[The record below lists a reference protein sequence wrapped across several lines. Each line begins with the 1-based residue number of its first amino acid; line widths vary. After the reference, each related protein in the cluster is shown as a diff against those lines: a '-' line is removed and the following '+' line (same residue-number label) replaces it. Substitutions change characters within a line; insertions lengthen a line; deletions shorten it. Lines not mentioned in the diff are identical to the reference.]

1 MKVHYPPLT
10 HRKTIIG
17 AALLLLT
24 VTGGTAW
31 WAWQAAVP
39 APNQPTVTQKPAVPT
54 TPDKPSAT
62 VQPQKTP
69 TQQQAATLSLPT
81 EPAPS
86 PQQSQ
91 SQERQPEIYWLR
103 ADGQQVSLVPQ
114 QVALNDSLS
123 SEQALREGV
132 INLLN
137 NSGTSDQTSAIPAGT
152 HLLSLRTTP
161 AGIYIDLSREFSQG
175 GGSSSMIHRVAQI
188 LYTVTS
194 LEPNAKVYLS
204 VEGQLLDENHPLG
217 GEGLVFSQPLTRQQF
232 TKDFSIN

>member
-10 HRKTIIG
+10 HRKTMIG
-17 AALLLLT
+17 AALFLLT

-31 WAWQAAVP
+31 WAWQAAAP
-39 APNQPTVTQKPAVPT
+39 TPNQPMVTPKAVVPT
-54 TPDKPSAT
+54 TLDKPSAT
-62 VQPQKTP
+62 VQPQKPP

-86 PQQSQ
+86 LNQSQ
-91 SQERQPEIYWLR
+91 VKEIQPEIYWLQ
-103 ADGQQVSLVPQ
+103 ADGEQVSLVPQ
-114 QVALNDSLS
+114 QVALNAALS

-132 INLLN
+132 INLLTN
-137 NSGTSDQTSAIPAGT
+137 PGTGNRSSAIPAGT

-161 AGIYIDLSREFSQG
+161 DGIYINLSREFGQG
-175 GGSSSMIHRVAQI
+175 GGSSSMVHRVAQI
-188 LYTVTS
+188 LYTLTS

-217 GEGLVFSQPLTRQQF
+217 GEGLVLSQPLTRQQF

>member
-1 MKVHYPPLT
+1 MKVYYPPFA
-10 HRKTIIG
+10 HHKTLIG

-39 APNQPTVTQKPAVPT
+39 VPNQPMVTQKPAVPT
-54 TPDKPSAT
+54 TLDKLSTT
-62 VQPQKTP
+62 VQTQKTP

-81 EPAPS
+81 QQVLS

-91 SQERQPEIYWLR
+91 SQKLQPEIYWLR
-103 ADGQQVSLVPQ
+103 ADGEQVSLVPQ
-114 QVALNDSLS
+114 QVALNNSLS

-132 INLLN
+132 VNLLT
-137 NSGTSDQTSAIPAGT
+137 NSGMGDQTSAIPAGT

-161 AGIYIDLSREFSQG
+161 AEIYIDLSREFSQG
-175 GGSSSMIHRVAQI
+175 GGSSSMIYRVAQI

-204 VEGQLLDENHPLG
+204 VEGQLLDEHHPLG
-217 GEGLVFSQPLTRQQF
+217 GEGLVLSQPLTRQQF

>member
-10 HRKTIIG
+10 HRKTMIG

-31 WAWQAAVP
+31 WTWQATVP
-39 APNQPTVTQKPAVPT
+39 APNQSSATQKPAVPT
-54 TPDKPSAT
+54 TLDKPSAT
-62 VQPQKTP
+62 VQTQKTP
-69 TQQQAATLSLPT
+69 AQQQAASLSLPT

-86 PQQSQ
+86 PQQFQ
-91 SQERQPEIYWLR
+91 SQELQPEIYWLR
-103 ADGQQVSLVPQ
+103 ADGERVSLVPQ
-114 QVALNDSLS
+114 QVALNDALS
-123 SEQALREGV
+123 SEQALQEGV
-132 INLLN
+132 VNLLN
-137 NSGTSDQTSAIPAGT
+137 NSGTGDQTSAIPAGT

-194 LEPNAKVYLS
+194 LQPNAKVYLS
-204 VEGQLLDENHPLG
+204 VEGQLLDEKHPLG
-217 GEGLVFSQPLTRQQF
+217 GEGLVLNQPLTRQQF